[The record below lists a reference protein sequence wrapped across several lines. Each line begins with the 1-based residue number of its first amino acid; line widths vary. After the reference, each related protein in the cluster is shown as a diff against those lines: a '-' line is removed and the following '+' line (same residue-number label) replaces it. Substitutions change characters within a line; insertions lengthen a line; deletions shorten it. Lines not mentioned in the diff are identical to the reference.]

1 MNPSQET
8 EQPRNGAPQHGRC
21 RGTFP
26 RAWLFCFADPLAYP
40 QNLRLRLG
48 GGKSRVAGEDTPRLL
63 RERSPT
69 PSPNP
74 KTCASGSGAAT
85 SGSGRLQR
93 ELQGVAGALEAV
105 IAGWQAFDLNRG
117 MNHMKPIA
125 DNFGGGGEHSVAI
138 GIDRHD
144 QVGRQ

>member
-40 QNLRLRLG
+40 
-48 GGKSRVAGEDTPRLL
+48 
-63 RERSPT
+63 
-69 PSPNP
+69 
-74 KTCASGSGAAT
+74 KTCSSGSGSAT
-85 SGSGRLQR
+85 SGSGRLER